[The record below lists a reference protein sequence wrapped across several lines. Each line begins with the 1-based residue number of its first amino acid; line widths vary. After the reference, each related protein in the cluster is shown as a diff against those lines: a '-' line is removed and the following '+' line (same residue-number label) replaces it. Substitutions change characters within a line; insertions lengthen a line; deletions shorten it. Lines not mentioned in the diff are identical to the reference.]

1 MKLLP
6 MNPAPPVTSSFILAP
21 RDLPDVLAGEVP
33 REPTLVARRRLGR
46 EVQVGEI
53 DDASRPLREVA
64 HAVGDAGGDQE
75 QARAAP
81 ARSWRRCRRRGA
93 SAPPRAPRRWRW
105 RPRTSARGTRAW
117 RRARIPSLHRARV

>member
-46 EVQVGEI
+46 EVQVGEV
-53 DDASRPLREVA
+53 DDASGRLPEVA
-64 HAVGDAGGDQE
+64 HAVRDAGRDQE
-75 QARAAP
+75 QARAAVAEHDAL
-81 ARSWRRCRRRGA
+81 ARALGA
-93 SAPPRAPRRWRW
+93 RALAPVE
-105 RPRTSARGTRAW
+105 G
-117 RRARIPSLHRARV
+117 

>member
-75 QARAAP
+75 QARAAV
-81 ARSWRRCRRRGA
+81 AEHDALRSEERRVGKECR
-93 SAPPRAPRRWRW
+93 SRWS
-105 RPRTSARGTRAW
+105 PY
-117 RRARIPSLHRARV
+117 H